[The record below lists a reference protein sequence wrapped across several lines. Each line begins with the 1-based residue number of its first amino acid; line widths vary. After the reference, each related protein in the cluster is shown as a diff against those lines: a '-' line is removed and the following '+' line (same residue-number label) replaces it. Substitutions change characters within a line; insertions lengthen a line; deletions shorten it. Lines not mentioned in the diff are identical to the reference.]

1 MRKNTTG
8 RRAGLQ
14 QEVGKRRPFD
24 TAEEEVYLNLLRTAD
39 RLAAGPYKL
48 FRSHGL
54 SPSLYNALRIVV
66 GHGDAG
72 VRVHTIA
79 DQMIVR
85 EPDISRLVDR
95 LVKLGFV
102 DRRRCEEDR
111 RVVWVTPT
119 AAGRKKISDLAKPIR
134 ALHVQQLKH
143 LGRERLGQLND
154 LLVAAREGAVDAGGD
169 TEAGT

>member
-1 MRKNTTG
+1 MSKRTAG

-14 QEVGKRRPFD
+14 HEVGKRQPFD
-24 TAEEEVYLNLLRTAD
+24 TPEEEVYLNLLRTAD
-39 RLAAGPYKL
+39 RLSAAPYKL
-48 FRSHGL
+48 FRDNGL

-95 LVKLGFV
+95 LVKLEFV
-102 DRRRCEEDR
+102 HRRRCEQDR

-119 AAGRKKISDLAKPIR
+119 DAGRNKIRDLARPIR

-143 LGRERLGQLND
+143 LGRERMHQLSA
-154 LLVAAREGAVDAGGD
+154 LLVAARDGVADDGD
-169 TEAGT
+169 L